1 MTDAR
6 TIQLTPSE
14 TRSHSIDRLTVID
27 SARAIQYTYL
37 YAENVLDA
45 EGETHSIDRFTVID
59 SAWEI
64 QYTYFDVDNDIARDA
79 VINGSRC
86 IMHDNI
92 VAK

>member
-37 YAENVLDA
+37 NVENVQDV
-45 EGETHSIDRFTVID
+45 EGETHSIGRFTVID

-64 QYTYFDVDNDIARDA
+64 QCTYFDVDSDIARAA

-86 IMHDNI
+86 IMYDNI
-92 VAK
+92 LAG